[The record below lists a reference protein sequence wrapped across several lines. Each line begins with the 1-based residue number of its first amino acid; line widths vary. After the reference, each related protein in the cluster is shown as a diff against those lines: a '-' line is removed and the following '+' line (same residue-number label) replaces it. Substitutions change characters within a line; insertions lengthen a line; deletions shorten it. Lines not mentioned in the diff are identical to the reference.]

1 MPLFNDE
8 TTTEN
13 EDLVPDTPIVDE
25 ETEVIEEEKNL
36 PEVNLIVEDGSGISD
51 SNSYCDL
58 DFALE
63 YCVNHGYTSW
73 FDMTEDE
80 QKVYLIKGTS
90 FVDNF
95 YEWKGLKRTSI
106 QSLEFPRIELIDN
119 NKTEILGIPNNLKKA
134 VIEAAFINAS
144 SESDNLFVTK
154 DENGAIKRQ
163 KVDELEVEYFSDSES
178 SLSTEDEY
186 KTTYQVLNKL
196 LKGLYKEREMSSVC
210 TKAIWR

>member
-1 MPLFNDE
+1 MPLFDNE

-13 EDLVPDTPIVDE
+13 EDLTPDTPVVE
-25 ETEVIEEEKNL
+25 EVQVIEEEKNL

-73 FDMTEDE
+73 VDMTEDE

-95 YEWKGLKRTSI
+95 YEWKGYKRTSV
-106 QSLEFPRIELIDN
+106 QSLEFPRNGLIDN
-119 NKTEILGIPNNLKKA
+119 NRTEILGIPNNLKKA
-134 VIEAAFINAS
+134 VIEAAFINLS
-144 SESDNLFVTK
+144 SEVDNLFVSR

-163 KVDELEVEYFSDSES
+163 KVDELEVEYFGESE
-178 SLSTEDEY
+178 TAEAEAEY

-196 LKGLYKEREMSSVC
+196 LKGLFKEKEMSSVC
-210 TKAIWR
+210 TKAIWRW

>member
-1 MPLFNDE
+1 MPLFDNE

-13 EDLVPDTPIVDE
+13 EDLTPDTPVVE
-25 ETEVIEEEKNL
+25 EEQVIEEEKNL

-73 FDMTEDE
+73 VDMTEDE

-95 YEWKGLKRTSI
+95 YEWKGYKRTSV
-106 QSLEFPRIELIDN
+106 QSLEFPRNGLIDN
-119 NKTEILGIPNNLKKA
+119 NRTEILGIPNNLKKA
-134 VIEAAFINAS
+134 VIEAAFINLS
-144 SESDNLFVTK
+144 SEVDNLFVSR

-163 KVDELEVEYFSDSES
+163 KVDELEVEYFGESEDSEV
-178 SLSTEDEY
+178 EAEY

-196 LKGLYKEREMSSVC
+196 LKGLFKEKEMSSVC
-210 TKAIWR
+210 TKAIWRW

>member
-1 MPLFNDE
+1 MPLFDNE

-13 EDLVPDTPIVDE
+13 EDLTPDTPVVE
-25 ETEVIEEEKNL
+25 EEQVIEEEKNL

-73 FDMTEDE
+73 IDMTEDE

-95 YEWKGLKRTSI
+95 YEWKGYKRTSA
-106 QSLEFPRIELIDN
+106 QSLEFPRNGLIDN
-119 NKTEILGIPNNLKKA
+119 NRTEILGIPNNLKKA
-134 VIEAAFINAS
+134 VIEAAFINLS
-144 SESDNLFVTK
+144 SEVDNLFVSR

-163 KVDELEVEYFSDSES
+163 KVDELEVEYFGESEA
-178 SLSTEDEY
+178 TETEAEY

-196 LKGLYKEREMSSVC
+196 LKGLYKEKEMSSVC
-210 TKAIWR
+210 TKAIWRW

>member
-1 MPLFNDE
+1 MPLFDNE

-13 EDLVPDTPIVDE
+13 EDLTPDTPVVE
-25 ETEVIEEEKNL
+25 EEQVIEEEKNL
-36 PEVNLIVEDGSGISD
+36 PEVTLIVEDGSGISD

-73 FDMTEDE
+73 IDMTEEE

-95 YEWKGLKRTSI
+95 YEWKGYKRTSV
-106 QSLEFPRIELIDN
+106 QSLEFPRNGLIDN

-134 VIEAAFINAS
+134 VIEAGFINYS
-144 SESDNLFVTK
+144 SEVDNLFVSR

-163 KVDELEVEYFSDSES
+163 KVDELEVEYFGESEA
-178 SLSTEDEY
+178 TETEAEY

-196 LKGLYKEREMSSVC
+196 LKGLYKEKEMSSVC
-210 TKAIWR
+210 TKAIWRW

>member
-1 MPLFNDE
+1 MPLFDNE

-13 EDLVPDTPIVDE
+13 EDLTPDTPVVE
-25 ETEVIEEEKNL
+25 EEQVIEEEKNL
-36 PEVNLIVEDGSGISD
+36 PEVTLIVEDGSGISD

-73 FDMTEDE
+73 IDMTEDE

-95 YEWKGLKRTSI
+95 YEWKGYKRTSV
-106 QSLEFPRIELIDN
+106 QSLEFPRNGLIDN

-134 VIEAAFINAS
+134 VIEAAFINLS
-144 SESDNLFVTK
+144 SEVDNLFVSR

-163 KVDELEVEYFSDSES
+163 KVDELEVEYFGESEV
-178 SLSTEDEY
+178 TETEAEY

-196 LKGLYKEREMSSVC
+196 LKGLYKEKEMSSVC
-210 TKAIWR
+210 TKAIWRW

>member
-1 MPLFNDE
+1 MPLFDNE

-13 EDLVPDTPIVDE
+13 EDLTPDTPVVE
-25 ETEVIEEEKNL
+25 EEQVIEEEKNL

-73 FDMTEDE
+73 IDMTEDE

-95 YEWKGLKRTSI
+95 YEWKGYKRTSV
-106 QSLEFPRIELIDN
+106 QSLESPRNGLIDN
-119 NKTEILGIPNNLKKA
+119 NRTEILGIPNNLKKA
-134 VIEAAFINAS
+134 VIEAAFINLS
-144 SESDNLFVTK
+144 SEVDNLFVSR

-163 KVDELEVEYFSDSES
+163 KVDELEVEYFGESE
-178 SLSTEDEY
+178 TAEAEAEY

-196 LKGLYKEREMSSVC
+196 LKGLYKEKEMSSVC

>member
-1 MPLFNDE
+1 MPLFDNE

-13 EDLVPDTPIVDE
+13 EDLTPDIPVVE
-25 ETEVIEEEKNL
+25 EEQVIEEEKNL

-73 FDMTEDE
+73 VDMTEDE

-95 YEWKGLKRTSI
+95 YEWKGYKRTSV
-106 QSLEFPRIELIDN
+106 QSLEFPRNGLIDN
-119 NKTEILGIPNNLKKA
+119 NRTEVLGIPNNLKKA
-134 VIEAAFINAS
+134 VIEAAFINLS
-144 SESDNLFVTK
+144 SEVDNLFVSR

-163 KVDELEVEYFSDSES
+163 KVDELEVEYFGESEDSEA
-178 SLSTEDEY
+178 EAEY

-196 LKGLYKEREMSSVC
+196 LKGLYKEKEMSSVC
-210 TKAIWR
+210 TKAIWRW

>member
-1 MPLFNDE
+1 MPLFDNE

-13 EDLVPDTPIVDE
+13 EDLTPDTPVVE
-25 ETEVIEEEKNL
+25 EEQVIEEEKNL

-63 YCVNHGYTSW
+63 YCINHGYTSW
-73 FDMTEDE
+73 IDMTEDE

-95 YEWKGLKRTSI
+95 YEWKGYKRTSV
-106 QSLEFPRIELIDN
+106 QSLEFPRNGLIDN
-119 NKTEILGIPNNLKKA
+119 NRTEILGIPNNLKKA
-134 VIEAAFINAS
+134 VIEAAFINLS
-144 SESDNLFVTK
+144 SEVDNLFVSR

-163 KVDELEVEYFSDSES
+163 KVDELEVEYFGESEA
-178 SLSTEDEY
+178 TETEAEY

-196 LKGLYKEREMSSVC
+196 LKGLYKEKEMSSVC

>member
-1 MPLFNDE
+1 MPLFDNE

-13 EDLVPDTPIVDE
+13 EDLTPSIPVVE
-25 ETEVIEEEKNL
+25 EEQVIEEEKNL

-73 FDMTEDE
+73 VDMTEAE

-95 YEWKGLKRTSI
+95 YEWKGYKRTSV
-106 QSLEFPRIELIDN
+106 QSLEFPRNGLIDN
-119 NKTEILGIPNNLKKA
+119 NRTEILGIPNNLKKA
-134 VIEAAFINAS
+134 VIEAAFINLS
-144 SESDNLFVTK
+144 SEVDNLFVSR

-163 KVDELEVEYFSDSES
+163 KVDELEVEYFGESE
-178 SLSTEDEY
+178 TAEAEAEY

-196 LKGLYKEREMSSVC
+196 LKGLYKEKEMSSVC

>member
-1 MPLFNDE
+1 MPLFDNE

-13 EDLVPDTPIVDE
+13 EDLTPDTPVVE
-25 ETEVIEEEKNL
+25 EEQVIEEEKNL

-73 FDMTEDE
+73 IDMTEDE

-95 YEWKGLKRTSI
+95 YEWKGYKRTSV
-106 QSLEFPRIELIDN
+106 QSLEFPRNGLIDN
-119 NKTEILGIPNNLKKA
+119 NRTEILGIPNNLKKA
-134 VIEAAFINAS
+134 VIEAAFINLS
-144 SESDNLFVTK
+144 SEVDNLFVSR

-163 KVDELEVEYFSDSES
+163 KVDELEVEYFGESEA
-178 SLSTEDEY
+178 TETEAEY

-196 LKGLYKEREMSSVC
+196 LKGLYKEKEMSSVC
-210 TKAIWR
+210 TKAIWRW

>member
-1 MPLFNDE
+1 MPLFDNE

-13 EDLVPDTPIVDE
+13 EDLTPDTPVVE
-25 ETEVIEEEKNL
+25 EEQVIEEEKNL
-36 PEVNLIVEDGSGISD
+36 PEVTLIVEDGSGISD

-73 FDMTEDE
+73 VDMTEDE

-95 YEWKGLKRTSI
+95 YEWKGYKRTSV
-106 QSLEFPRIELIDN
+106 QSLEFPRNGLIDN

-134 VIEAAFINAS
+134 VIEAAFINLS
-144 SESDNLFVTK
+144 SEVDNLFVSR

-163 KVDELEVEYFSDSES
+163 KVDELEVEYFGESEA
-178 SLSTEDEY
+178 TETEAEY

-196 LKGLYKEREMSSVC
+196 LKGLYKEKEMSSVC
-210 TKAIWR
+210 TKAIWRW

>member
-1 MPLFNDE
+1 MPLFDNE

-13 EDLVPDTPIVDE
+13 EDLTPDTPVVE
-25 ETEVIEEEKNL
+25 EEQVIEEEKNL

-73 FDMTEDE
+73 VDMTEDE

-95 YEWKGLKRTSI
+95 YEWKGYKRTSV
-106 QSLEFPRIELIDN
+106 QSLEFPRNGLIDN
-119 NKTEILGIPNNLKKA
+119 NRTEILGIPNNLKKA
-134 VIEAAFINAS
+134 VIEAAFINLS
-144 SESDNLFVTK
+144 SEVDNLFVSR

-163 KVDELEVEYFSDSES
+163 KVDELEVEYFGESEVAE
-178 SLSTEDEY
+178 TEAEY

-196 LKGLYKEREMSSVC
+196 LKGLYKEKEMSSVC
-210 TKAIWR
+210 TKAIWRW

>member
-1 MPLFNDE
+1 MPLFDNE

-13 EDLVPDTPIVDE
+13 EDLTPDTPVVE
-25 ETEVIEEEKNL
+25 EEQVIEEEKNL
-36 PEVNLIVEDGSGISD
+36 PEVTLIVEDGSGISD

-73 FDMTEDE
+73 IDMTEDE

-95 YEWKGLKRTSI
+95 YEWKGYKRTSV
-106 QSLEFPRIELIDN
+106 QSLEFPRNGLIDN

-134 VIEAAFINAS
+134 VIEAAFINLS
-144 SESDNLFVTK
+144 SEVDNLFVSR

-163 KVDELEVEYFSDSES
+163 KVDELEVEYFGESEA
-178 SLSTEDEY
+178 TETEAEY

-196 LKGLYKEREMSSVC
+196 LKGLYKEKELSSVC
-210 TKAIWR
+210 TKAIWRW

>member
-1 MPLFNDE
+1 MPLFDNE

-13 EDLVPDTPIVDE
+13 EDLTPDTPVVE
-25 ETEVIEEEKNL
+25 EEQVIEEEKNL
-36 PEVNLIVEDGSGISD
+36 PEVTLIVEDGSGISD

-73 FDMTEDE
+73 IDMTEDE

-95 YEWKGLKRTSI
+95 YEWKGYKRTSV
-106 QSLEFPRIELIDN
+106 QSLEFPRDGLIDN

-134 VIEAAFINAS
+134 VIEAAFINLS
-144 SESDNLFVTK
+144 SEVDNLFVSR

-163 KVDELEVEYFSDSES
+163 KVDELEVEYFGESEA
-178 SLSTEDEY
+178 TETEAEY

-196 LKGLYKEREMSSVC
+196 LKSLYKEKEMSSVC
-210 TKAIWR
+210 TKAIWRW

>member
-1 MPLFNDE
+1 MPLFDNE

-13 EDLVPDTPIVDE
+13 EDLTPDTPVVE
-25 ETEVIEEEKNL
+25 EEQVIEEEKNL
-36 PEVNLIVEDGSGISD
+36 PEVTLIVEDGSGISD

-73 FDMTEDE
+73 IDMTEDE

-95 YEWKGLKRTSI
+95 YEWKGYKRTSV
-106 QSLEFPRIELIDN
+106 QSLEFPRNGLIDN
-119 NKTEILGIPNNLKKA
+119 NRTEILGIPNNLKKA
-134 VIEAAFINAS
+134 VIEAAFINLS
-144 SESDNLFVTK
+144 SEVDNLFVSR

-163 KVDELEVEYFSDSES
+163 KVDELEVEYFGESE
-178 SLSTEDEY
+178 TAEAEAEY

-196 LKGLYKEREMSSVC
+196 LKGLYKEREISSVC

>member
-1 MPLFNDE
+1 MPLFDNE

-36 PEVNLIVEDGSGISD
+36 PEVTLIVEDGSGISD

-73 FDMTEDE
+73 IDMTEDE

-95 YEWKGLKRTSI
+95 YEWKGYKRTSV
-106 QSLEFPRIELIDN
+106 QSLEFPRNGLIDN
-119 NKTEILGIPNNLKKA
+119 NRTEILGIPNNLKKA
-134 VIEAAFINAS
+134 VIEAGFINYS
-144 SESDNLFVTK
+144 SEVDNLFVSR

-163 KVDELEVEYFSDSES
+163 KVDELEVEYFGESEA
-178 SLSTEDEY
+178 TETEAEY

-196 LKGLYKEREMSSVC
+196 LKGLYKEKEMSSVC

>member
-1 MPLFNDE
+1 MPLFDNE

-13 EDLVPDTPIVDE
+13 EDLTPDTPVVE
-25 ETEVIEEEKNL
+25 EEQVIEEEKNL

-73 FDMTEDE
+73 VDMTEDE

-95 YEWKGLKRTSI
+95 YEWKGYKRTSV
-106 QSLEFPRIELIDN
+106 QSLEFPRNGLIDN
-119 NKTEILGIPNNLKKA
+119 NRTEILGIPNNLKKA
-134 VIEAAFINAS
+134 VIEAAFINYS
-144 SESDNLFVTK
+144 SEVDNLFVSR

-163 KVDELEVEYFSDSES
+163 KVDELEVEYFGEAEA
-178 SLSTEDEY
+178 TETEAEY

-196 LKGLYKEREMSSVC
+196 LKGLYKEKEMSSVC
-210 TKAIWR
+210 TKAIWRL

>member
-1 MPLFNDE
+1 MPLFDNE

-13 EDLVPDTPIVDE
+13 EDLTPDTPVVE
-25 ETEVIEEEKNL
+25 EEQVIEEEKNL

-73 FDMTEDE
+73 IDMTEDE

-95 YEWKGLKRTSI
+95 YEWKGYKRTSV
-106 QSLEFPRIELIDN
+106 QSLEFPRNGLIDN
-119 NKTEILGIPNNLKKA
+119 NRTEILGIPNNLKKA
-134 VIEAAFINAS
+134 VIEAAFINYS
-144 SESDNLFVTK
+144 SEVDNLFVSR

-163 KVDELEVEYFSDSES
+163 KVDELEVEYFGESE
-178 SLSTEDEY
+178 TAEAEAEY

-196 LKGLYKEREMSSVC
+196 LKGLYKEKEMSSVC

>member
-1 MPLFNDE
+1 MPLFDNE

-13 EDLVPDTPIVDE
+13 EDLTPDTPVVE
-25 ETEVIEEEKNL
+25 EEQVIEEEKNL

-73 FDMTEDE
+73 VDMTEDE

-95 YEWKGLKRTSI
+95 YEWKGYKRTSV
-106 QSLEFPRIELIDN
+106 QSLEFPRNGLIDN
-119 NKTEILGIPNNLKKA
+119 NRTEILGIPNNLKKA
-134 VIEAAFINAS
+134 VIEAAFINLS
-144 SESDNLFVTK
+144 SEVDNLFVSR

-163 KVDELEVEYFSDSES
+163 KVDELEVEYFGESEV
-178 SLSTEDEY
+178 TETEAEY

-196 LKGLYKEREMSSVC
+196 LKGLYKEKEMSSVC
-210 TKAIWR
+210 TKAIWRW

>member
-1 MPLFNDE
+1 MPLFDNE

-13 EDLVPDTPIVDE
+13 EDLTPDTPVVE
-25 ETEVIEEEKNL
+25 EEQVIEEEKNL

-73 FDMTEDE
+73 IDMTEDE

-95 YEWKGLKRTSI
+95 YEWKGYKRTSV
-106 QSLEFPRIELIDN
+106 QSLEFPRNGLIDN
-119 NKTEILGIPNNLKKA
+119 NRTEILGIPNNLKKA
-134 VIEAAFINAS
+134 VIEAAFINLS
-144 SESDNLFVTK
+144 SEVDNLFVSR

-163 KVDELEVEYFSDSES
+163 KVDELEVEYFGESE
-178 SLSTEDEY
+178 TAEAEAEY

-196 LKGLYKEREMSSVC
+196 LKGLYKEKEMSSVC
-210 TKAIWR
+210 TKAIWRW

>member
-1 MPLFNDE
+1 MPLFDNE

-13 EDLVPDTPIVDE
+13 EDLVPDTPVVE
-25 ETEVIEEEKNL
+25 EEQVIEEEKNL

-73 FDMTEDE
+73 IDMTEDE

-95 YEWKGLKRTSI
+95 YEWKGYKRTSV
-106 QSLEFPRIELIDN
+106 QSLEFPRNGLIDN

-134 VIEAAFINAS
+134 VIEAAFINLS
-144 SESDNLFVTK
+144 SEVDNLFVSR

-163 KVDELEVEYFSDSES
+163 KVDELEVEYFGESEA
-178 SLSTEDEY
+178 TETEAEY

-196 LKGLYKEREMSSVC
+196 LKGLYKEKETSSVC
-210 TKAIWR
+210 TKAIWRW

>member
-1 MPLFNDE
+1 MPLFDNE

-13 EDLVPDTPIVDE
+13 EDLTPDTPVVE
-25 ETEVIEEEKNL
+25 EEQVIEEEKNL
-36 PEVNLIVEDGSGISD
+36 PEVTLIVEDGSGISD

-73 FDMTEDE
+73 IDMTEDE

-95 YEWKGLKRTSI
+95 YEWKGYKRTSV
-106 QSLEFPRIELIDN
+106 QSLEFPRNGLIDN

-134 VIEAAFINAS
+134 VIEAGFINYS
-144 SESDNLFVTK
+144 SEVDNLFVSR

-163 KVDELEVEYFSDSES
+163 KVDELEVEYFGESEV
-178 SLSTEDEY
+178 TETEAEY

-196 LKGLYKEREMSSVC
+196 LKGLYKEKEMSSVC

>member
-1 MPLFNDE
+1 MPLFDNE

-25 ETEVIEEEKNL
+25 ETEVVEEEKNL
-36 PEVNLIVEDGSGISD
+36 PEVTLIVEDGSGISD

-73 FDMTEDE
+73 IDMTEDE

-95 YEWKGLKRTSI
+95 YEWKGYKRTSV
-106 QSLEFPRIELIDN
+106 QSLEFPRNGLIDN
-119 NKTEILGIPNNLKKA
+119 NRTEILGIPNNLKKA
-134 VIEAAFINAS
+134 VIEAGFINYS
-144 SESDNLFVTK
+144 SEVDNLFVSR

-163 KVDELEVEYFSDSES
+163 KVDELEVEYFGESE
-178 SLSTEDEY
+178 TAEAEAEY

-196 LKGLYKEREMSSVC
+196 LKGLYKEKEMSSVC

>member
-1 MPLFNDE
+1 MPLFDNE

-13 EDLVPDTPIVDE
+13 ENLTPDTPVVE
-25 ETEVIEEEKNL
+25 EEQVIEEEKNL
-36 PEVNLIVEDGSGISD
+36 PEVTLIVEDGSGISD

-73 FDMTEDE
+73 IDMTEDE

-95 YEWKGLKRTSI
+95 YEWKGYKRTSV
-106 QSLEFPRIELIDN
+106 QSLEFPRNGLIDN
-119 NKTEILGIPNNLKKA
+119 NRTEILGIPNNLKKA
-134 VIEAAFINAS
+134 VIEAAFINLS
-144 SESDNLFVTK
+144 SEVDNLFVSR

-163 KVDELEVEYFSDSES
+163 KVDELEVEYFGESEV
-178 SLSTEDEY
+178 TETEAEY

-196 LKGLYKEREMSSVC
+196 LKGLYKEKEMSSVC
-210 TKAIWR
+210 TKAIWRW

>member
-1 MPLFNDE
+1 MPLFDNE
-8 TTTEN
+8 ATTEN
-13 EDLVPDTPIVDE
+13 EDLTPDTPVVE
-25 ETEVIEEEKNL
+25 EEQVIEEEKNL

-73 FDMTEDE
+73 VDMTEDE

-95 YEWKGLKRTSI
+95 YEWKGYKRTSV
-106 QSLEFPRIELIDN
+106 QSLEFPRNGLIDN
-119 NKTEILGIPNNLKKA
+119 NRTEILGIPNNLKKA
-134 VIEAAFINAS
+134 VIEAAFINLS
-144 SESDNLFVTK
+144 SEVDNLFVSR

-163 KVDELEVEYFSDSES
+163 KVDELEVEYFGESE
-178 SLSTEDEY
+178 TAEAEAEY

-196 LKGLYKEREMSSVC
+196 LKGLYKEKEMSSVC

>member
-1 MPLFNDE
+1 MPLFDNE

-13 EDLVPDTPIVDE
+13 EDLTPDTPVVE
-25 ETEVIEEEKNL
+25 EVQVIEEEKNL

-73 FDMTEDE
+73 VDMTEDE

-95 YEWKGLKRTSI
+95 YEWKGYKRTSV
-106 QSLEFPRIELIDN
+106 QSLEFPRNGLIDN
-119 NKTEILGIPNNLKKA
+119 NRTEILGIPNNLKKA
-134 VIEAAFINAS
+134 VIEAAFINLS
-144 SESDNLFVTK
+144 SEVDNLFVSR

-163 KVDELEVEYFSDSES
+163 KVDELEVEYFGESEA
-178 SLSTEDEY
+178 TETEAEY

-196 LKGLYKEREMSSVC
+196 LKGLFKEKEMSSVC
-210 TKAIWR
+210 TKAIWRW

>member
-1 MPLFNDE
+1 MPLFDNE

-13 EDLVPDTPIVDE
+13 EDLTPDTPVVE
-25 ETEVIEEEKNL
+25 EEQVIEEEKNL

-73 FDMTEDE
+73 VDMTEDE

-95 YEWKGLKRTSI
+95 YEWKGYKRTSV
-106 QSLEFPRIELIDN
+106 QSLEFPRNGLIDN
-119 NKTEILGIPNNLKKA
+119 NRTEILGIPNNLKKA
-134 VIEAAFINAS
+134 VIEAAFINLS
-144 SESDNLFVTK
+144 SEVDNLFVSR

-163 KVDELEVEYFSDSES
+163 KVDELEVEYFGESE
-178 SLSTEDEY
+178 TAEAEAEY

-210 TKAIWR
+210 TKAIWRW

>member
-1 MPLFNDE
+1 MPLFDNE

-13 EDLVPDTPIVDE
+13 EDLTPDTPVVE
-25 ETEVIEEEKNL
+25 EEQVIEEEKNL

-73 FDMTEDE
+73 VDMTEDE

-95 YEWKGLKRTSI
+95 YEWKGYKRTSV
-106 QSLEFPRIELIDN
+106 QSLEFPRNGLIDN
-119 NKTEILGIPNNLKKA
+119 NRTEILGIPNNLKKA
-134 VIEAAFINAS
+134 VIEAAFINLS
-144 SESDNLFVTK
+144 SEVDNLFVSR

-163 KVDELEVEYFSDSES
+163 KVDELEVEYFGESEA
-178 SLSTEDEY
+178 TETEAEY

-196 LKGLYKEREMSSVC
+196 LKGLYKEKEMSSVC
-210 TKAIWR
+210 TKAIWRL

>member
-1 MPLFNDE
+1 MPLFDNE

-13 EDLVPDTPIVDE
+13 EDLTPDTPVVE
-25 ETEVIEEEKNL
+25 EEQVIEEEKNL
-36 PEVNLIVEDGSGISD
+36 PEVTLIVEDGSGISD

-73 FDMTEDE
+73 IDMTEDE

-95 YEWKGLKRTSI
+95 YEWKGYKRTSV
-106 QSLEFPRIELIDN
+106 QSLEFPRNGLIDN

-134 VIEAAFINAS
+134 VIEAAFINLS
-144 SESDNLFVTK
+144 SEVDNLFVSR

-163 KVDELEVEYFSDSES
+163 KVDELEVEYFGESEA
-178 SLSTEDEY
+178 TETEAEY

-196 LKGLYKEREMSSVC
+196 LKGLYKEKEMSSVC
-210 TKAIWR
+210 TKAIWRW

>member
-1 MPLFNDE
+1 MPLFDNE

-13 EDLVPDTPIVDE
+13 EDLTPDTPVVE
-25 ETEVIEEEKNL
+25 EEQVIEEEKNL

-73 FDMTEDE
+73 IDMTEDE

-95 YEWKGLKRTSI
+95 YEWKGYKRTSV
-106 QSLEFPRIELIDN
+106 QSLEFPRNGLIDN
-119 NKTEILGIPNNLKKA
+119 NRTEILGIPNNLKKA
-134 VIEAAFINAS
+134 VIEAAFINLS
-144 SESDNLFVTK
+144 SEVDNLFVSR

-163 KVDELEVEYFSDSES
+163 KVDELEVEYFGESE
-178 SLSTEDEY
+178 TAEAEAEY

-196 LKGLYKEREMSSVC
+196 LKGLYKEKEMSSVC

>member
-1 MPLFNDE
+1 MPLFDNE

-13 EDLVPDTPIVDE
+13 EDLTPDTPVVE
-25 ETEVIEEEKNL
+25 EEQVIEEEKNL
-36 PEVNLIVEDGSGISD
+36 PEVTLIVEDGSGISD

-73 FDMTEDE
+73 IDMTEDE

-95 YEWKGLKRTSI
+95 YEWKGYKRTSV
-106 QSLEFPRIELIDN
+106 QSLEFPRNGLIDN

-134 VIEAAFINAS
+134 VIEAGFINYS
-144 SESDNLFVTK
+144 SEVDNLFVSR

-163 KVDELEVEYFSDSES
+163 KVDELEVEYFGESEA
-178 SLSTEDEY
+178 TETEAEY

-196 LKGLYKEREMSSVC
+196 LKGLYKEKEMSSVC
-210 TKAIWR
+210 TKAIWRW

>member
-1 MPLFNDE
+1 MPLFDNE

-13 EDLVPDTPIVDE
+13 EDLTPDTPVVE
-25 ETEVIEEEKNL
+25 EEQVIEEEKNL

-73 FDMTEDE
+73 VDMTEDE

-95 YEWKGLKRTSI
+95 YEWKGYKRTSV
-106 QSLEFPRIELIDN
+106 QSLEFPRNGLIDN
-119 NKTEILGIPNNLKKA
+119 NRTEILGIPNNLKKA
-134 VIEAAFINAS
+134 VIEAAFINLS
-144 SESDNLFVTK
+144 SEVDNLFVSR

-163 KVDELEVEYFSDSES
+163 KVDELEVEYFGESE
-178 SLSTEDEY
+178 TAEAEAEY

-196 LKGLYKEREMSSVC
+196 LKGLYKEKEMSSVC

>member
-1 MPLFNDE
+1 MPLFDNE

-13 EDLVPDTPIVDE
+13 EDLTPDTPVVE
-25 ETEVIEEEKNL
+25 EEQVIEEEKNL
-36 PEVNLIVEDGSGISD
+36 PEVTLIVEDGSGISD

-73 FDMTEDE
+73 IDMTEDE

-95 YEWKGLKRTSI
+95 YEWKGYKRTSV
-106 QSLEFPRIELIDN
+106 QSLEFPRNGLIDN
-119 NKTEILGIPNNLKKA
+119 NRTEILGIPNNLKKA
-134 VIEAAFINAS
+134 VIEAAFINLS
-144 SESDNLFVTK
+144 SEVDNLFVSR

-163 KVDELEVEYFSDSES
+163 KVDELEVEYFGESEA
-178 SLSTEDEY
+178 TETEAEY

-196 LKGLYKEREMSSVC
+196 LKGLYKEKEMSSVC
-210 TKAIWR
+210 TKAIWRW

>member
-1 MPLFNDE
+1 MPLFDNE

-36 PEVNLIVEDGSGISD
+36 PEVTLIVEDGSGISD

-73 FDMTEDE
+73 IDMTEDE

-95 YEWKGLKRTSI
+95 YEWKGYKRTSV
-106 QSLEFPRIELIDN
+106 QSLEFPRNGLIDN
-119 NKTEILGIPNNLKKA
+119 NRTEILGIPNNLKKA
-134 VIEAAFINAS
+134 VIEAGFINYS
-144 SESDNLFVTK
+144 SEVDNLFVSR

-163 KVDELEVEYFSDSES
+163 KVDELEVEYFGESEA
-178 SLSTEDEY
+178 TETEAEY

-196 LKGLYKEREMSSVC
+196 LKGLYKEKEMSSVC
-210 TKAIWR
+210 TKAIWRW

>member
-1 MPLFNDE
+1 MPLFDNE

-73 FDMTEDE
+73 IDMTEDE

-95 YEWKGLKRTSI
+95 YEWKGYKRTSV
-106 QSLEFPRIELIDN
+106 QSLEFPRNGLIDN
-119 NKTEILGIPNNLKKA
+119 NRTEILGIPNNLKKA
-134 VIEAAFINAS
+134 VIEAGFINYS
-144 SESDNLFVTK
+144 SEVDNLFVSR

-163 KVDELEVEYFSDSES
+163 KVDELEVEYFGESEA
-178 SLSTEDEY
+178 TETEAEY

-196 LKGLYKEREMSSVC
+196 LKGLYKEKEMSSVC
-210 TKAIWR
+210 TKAIWRW

>member
-1 MPLFNDE
+1 MPLFDNE

-13 EDLVPDTPIVDE
+13 ENLTPDTPVVE
-25 ETEVIEEEKNL
+25 EEQVIEEEKNL

-73 FDMTEDE
+73 IDMTEDE

-95 YEWKGLKRTSI
+95 YEWKGYKRTSV
-106 QSLEFPRIELIDN
+106 QSLEFPRNGLIDN
-119 NKTEILGIPNNLKKA
+119 NRTEILGIPNNLKKA
-134 VIEAAFINAS
+134 VIEAAFINLS
-144 SESDNLFVTK
+144 SEVDNLFVSR

-163 KVDELEVEYFSDSES
+163 KVDELEVEYFGESE
-178 SLSTEDEY
+178 TAEAEAEY

-196 LKGLYKEREMSSVC
+196 LKGLYKEKEMSSVC
-210 TKAIWR
+210 TKAIWRW

>member
-1 MPLFNDE
+1 MPLFDNE

-13 EDLVPDTPIVDE
+13 EDLTPDTPVVE
-25 ETEVIEEEKNL
+25 EEQVIKEEKNL

-73 FDMTEDE
+73 VDMTEDE

-95 YEWKGLKRTSI
+95 YEWKGYKRTSV
-106 QSLEFPRIELIDN
+106 QSLEFPRNGLIDN
-119 NKTEILGIPNNLKKA
+119 NRTEILGIPNNLKKA
-134 VIEAAFINAS
+134 VIEAAFINLS
-144 SESDNLFVTK
+144 SEVDNLFVSR

-163 KVDELEVEYFSDSES
+163 KVDELEVEYFGESDV
-178 SLSTEDEY
+178 TETEAEY

-196 LKGLYKEREMSSVC
+196 LKGLYKEKEMSSVC
-210 TKAIWR
+210 TKAIWRW

>member
-1 MPLFNDE
+1 MPLFDNE

-13 EDLVPDTPIVDE
+13 EDLTPDTPVVE
-25 ETEVIEEEKNL
+25 EEQVIEEEKNL

-73 FDMTEDE
+73 VDMTEDE

-95 YEWKGLKRTSI
+95 YEWKGYKRTSV
-106 QSLEFPRIELIDN
+106 QSLEFPRNGLIDN
-119 NKTEILGIPNNLKKA
+119 NRTEILGIPNNLKKA
-134 VIEAAFINAS
+134 VIEAAFINYS
-144 SESDNLFVTK
+144 SEVDNLFVSR

-163 KVDELEVEYFSDSES
+163 KVDELEVEYFGESEV
-178 SLSTEDEY
+178 TETEAEY

-196 LKGLYKEREMSSVC
+196 LKGLYKEKEMSSVC
-210 TKAIWR
+210 TKAIWRW